1 MLQAGHRTGRRA
13 CAAGTAAQCPWAQA
27 GACEAGPSRSD
38 SAGAVPAARGHK
50 CPPLPSG
57 TVRIEED
64 SRTDSISRLLY
75 GRPINLTPSTPARR
89 RRAPARR
96 PTAEAARSARCW
108 RDLAARFEGRRP
120 LSVDNGNPTSA
131 LPPRVRP
138 LLSSSPDRATCRCED
153 AGAHL
158 FGDGRQLVASRRSRA
173 VVALMSGRTLQSPR
187 SAVAKRP
194 CPSSNARRGRAPAPH
209 QSG

>member
-120 LSVDNGNPTSA
+120 LSVDNGSPTSA
-131 LPPRVRP
+131 LPTRVPFAPFRAIRTEP
-138 LLSSSPDRATCRCED
+138 LAAARLQGHTCSVT
-153 AGAHL
+153 G
-158 FGDGRQLVASRRSRA
+158 GNWSRRA
-173 VVALMSGRTLQSPR
+173 GRER
-187 SAVAKRP
+187 SLR
-194 CPSSNARRGRAPAPH
+194 
-209 QSG
+209 